1 MRDPQDP
8 PPGSQGH
15 LSPAEI
21 VRYIDRTLHRAARR
35 EAERHLAECE
45 ACLREVI
52 ESQRVLRDER

>member
-1 MRDPQDP
+1 MREPQYP

-21 VRYIDRTLHRAARR
+21 VRYIDRTLLPPARR
-35 EAERHLAECE
+35 QAERHLAECE

-52 ESQRVLRDER
+52 ESQRVLRYER